1 MNRFALGLMFLSA
14 HVPPALAATAS
25 LQIDGGEVLLS
36 RGAGYR
42 PVATSHRLDVGDIV
56 LARPGSAAN
65 VSFDDGCIVRLKPGA
80 IFTVRENSPCRSGVA
95 DADGKNSDWAS
106 GTDAVAGGDWSATT
120 QMVAVD
126 ATGTNL
132 MPYLLGAAAIGGIA
146 AVAAMVGGGGGS
158 DTPVSP

>member
-1 MNRFALGLMFLSA
+1 MNRFALGLMILSA
-14 HVPPALAATAS
+14 HALPASAATAT

-42 PVATSHRLDVGDIV
+42 AVATSHPLDERDTV
-56 LARPGSAAN
+56 LARPGSAAK
-65 VSFDDGCIVRLKPGA
+65 VTFDDGCIIHLKPGA
-80 IFTVRENSPCRSGVA
+80 IFTVEKNSPCQSSVA
-95 DADGKNSDWAS
+95 NVDGKSSSWAS

-126 ATGTNL
+126 GPTTNL
-132 MPYLLGAAAIGGIA
+132 MPYLLGAATIGGIA
-146 AVAAMVGGGGGS
+146 AVAAMVGSGGGG